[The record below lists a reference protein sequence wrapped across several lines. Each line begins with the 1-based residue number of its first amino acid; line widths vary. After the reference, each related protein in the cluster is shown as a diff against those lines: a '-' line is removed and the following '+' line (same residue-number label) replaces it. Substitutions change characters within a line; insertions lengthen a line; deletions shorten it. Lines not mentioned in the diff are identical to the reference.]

1 MPQATVSKP
10 DVHIM
15 HKYML
20 SLRVNL
26 YDFLHISLV
35 SFPIRK
41 GWVIKRSHCTKRPH
55 GGGSIKELSEGH
67 LCGRR
72 TGRCCH
78 SPNKHFLEDMC
89 WVLCQKVGTHSETQ
103 RHSLGLQPLKGCWL
117 PMTPINPRPALLSF
131 LHIVVKGKI
140 SSYNLA

>member
-26 YDFLHISLV
+26 YDFLGISLV

-41 GWVIKRSHCTKRPH
+41 GWVIKRSHST
-55 GGGSIKELSEGH
+55 
-67 LCGRR
+67 
-72 TGRCCH
+72 
-78 SPNKHFLEDMC
+78 
-89 WVLCQKVGTHSETQ
+89 
-103 RHSLGLQPLKGCWL
+103 
-117 PMTPINPRPALLSF
+117 
-131 LHIVVKGKI
+131 
-140 SSYNLA
+140 